1 MQSKISNFIS
11 YQQKIMNNS
20 TKKNF
25 REYYMALPK
34 QERAALRD
42 KFLEVSGISYP
53 AWYGKLN
60 GSPFT
65 KLELSALRDICGHEF
80 AG

>member
-1 MQSKISNFIS
+1 
-11 YQQKIMNNS
+11 MNNS
-20 TKKNF
+20 TKKKF

-65 KLELSALRDICGHEF
+65 KLELAALSEITGIEI
-80 AG
+80 AN